1 MPLLSLLDFR
11 RMHLGG
17 LSSSLSRRQ
26 LQTRRPI
33 TVSGIWAKSRGERF
47 LPAKLRVNGPIPP
60 LPLNRCPAEQL
71 INRSVP
77 FPLNRTTRFPDY
89 SLIFE
94 KKNNCETCRQFRAKS
109 VASMNKWIIRRDK
122 IVVNTY
128 IDVIFLPLF
137 DGLQPPHSTDISPL
151 RNSRLGGRD
160 DSAVRASPLPP
171 IGDNRE
177 VLLSGEEDNI
187 KTDPLPIVDRSIR
200 R

>member
-1 MPLLSLLDFR
+1 MGQVAGRAF
-11 RMHLGG
+11 
-17 LSSSLSRRQ
+17 SSREIARE
-26 LQTRRPI
+26 RPD
-33 TVSGIWAKSRGERF
+33 S
-47 LPAKLRVNGPIPP
+47 P

-71 INRSVP
+71 INRSIP
-77 FPLNRTTRFPDY
+77 FKSNNNVPDY

-94 KKNNCETCRQFRAKS
+94 KKNNCETRRQFRAKS

-122 IVVNTY
+122 IVVNSY
-128 IDVIFLPLF
+128 IDVIFLPLL